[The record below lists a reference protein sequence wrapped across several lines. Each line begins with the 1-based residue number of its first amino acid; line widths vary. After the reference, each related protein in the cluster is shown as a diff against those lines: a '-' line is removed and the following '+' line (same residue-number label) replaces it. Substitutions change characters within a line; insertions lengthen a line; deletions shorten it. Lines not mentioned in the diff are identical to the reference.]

1 MGFVFSK
8 RSSSWTSNAGEQ
20 SVDGFLAVWAAD
32 LVEDQNP
39 NHQLFQGA
47 GAVAAS
53 EVDFDLSV
61 EAGAALEAGL
71 AEVEAAMVAGFLT
84 VSPIVVTQAE
94 AVEVGSEEAMMEE
107 VLVEVGLVLAM
118 TVMVAE
124 AGLLDLEGTA
134 VLTVAIGE

>member
-1 MGFVFSK
+1 
-8 RSSSWTSNAGEQ
+8 
-20 SVDGFLAVWAAD
+20 
-32 LVEDQNP
+32 
-39 NHQLFQGA
+39 
-47 GAVAAS
+47 
-53 EVDFDLSV
+53 
-61 EAGAALEAGL
+61 
-71 AEVEAAMVAGFLT
+71 MVAGFLT